1 MWITKLFV
9 NRPTLVTVAL
19 AAIALGGIFS
29 YATLINQNF
38 PNIDFPTVR
47 VRASYPG
54 GSPSEIRDAIVRPLE
69 DAIAGAP
76 NLDHLTS
83 TIQNG
88 QASISATFVLGSDKT
103 TDLVEVQ
110 RRVQSAEGNLPGD
123 LVTPTIGSFDPGE
136 ADVATLVVTSRT
148 LTPQAL
154 SLIVNNQ
161 IVPDLE
167 QVPGIANVD
176 AGGAL
181 TPAIEVDVDP
191 ARLSASGLTLADV
204 VSAITNNNVRAPG
217 GIVYQPDRETS
228 VDVRGDVTGVKSVAN
243 LFLQPTA
250 GGTGGAT
257 LGTGLSGT
265 TRTTVAP
272 LQTSGSPVF
281 GASSAFNGWSVA
293 PRYLQ
298 VTDVAHVFNGSEV
311 RRVYSY
317 VGPSLA
323 ITLDAQKTTGA
334 SEVTASKAV
343 LAALPTLRARYPQ
356 VRFEVLRVQA
366 EYTAQQIMAVW
377 RTLAQGILLT
387 GIVMLFF
394 LRSWRNA
401 VAVLIAIPSSLFIAF
416 IIMKLA
422 NFTVDTV
429 SLLAMTLII
438 GILVDD
444 SIVVIEN
451 IERHYEH
458 GEAPRTSAILGR
470 SEIGPAAIV
479 ITLVDV
485 VVFLPIAFLPGI
497 TGRFLAEFALV
508 VVAATLTSLAVS
520 FTITPALAGN
530 WALLSRWKPWPV
542 LDSFARGFERTR
554 EWYSTRV
561 IDWALARPRLV
572 FGICGATVAFAVV
585 LLAFGAVGFE
595 FFPSVDRGEVFVQ
608 VRYPTGSPLSLT
620 NTVVQKISAQIAQ
633 LSEVQSVT
641 GTAGSSQQSFGGSLN
656 VGSSGQLHVFLK
668 LNHKQSTEYWAKR
681 FGQIAQGIAPGADV
695 VAIPATGMGGGN
707 AQPIDYLV
715 SSLDDRPELY
725 AGKVLAALQDTPGTL
740 HATSSYQQLTPQ
752 VAVVFDRDRARALD
766 VDIATAANAIR
777 SSFGGSLVT
786 QFETP
791 KGIQYVQVTYPQS
804 AQTNPQSALRLPIR
818 ARNGSLLTVGDIGT
832 LQQDPV
838 EPIMTRTNRQTVIHI
853 SANLEP
859 GYALSNVQR
868 TFRKRLAALG
878 LPNFVSVTP
887 NAGGQQANL
896 AQTMEGMGVALLLS
910 LLLVYLLML
919 GLYDSYRL
927 PFIIMFAVPVAAV
940 GAIGA
945 LALTRLTLNLFSLIG
960 TILLVGLVSKNGILL
975 AEFANNRIRRGIDK
989 VTAIRE
995 AAHVRFRPII
1005 MTTASMVAG
1014 MFPLALAL
1022 EPGSGQRQALGVVV
1036 IGGLLSSL
1044 LLTLV
1049 VVPVAFVRFAP
1060 KYRPRPEPIPPP
1072 LPIPAEAPSP

>member
-1 MWITKLFV
+1 MWITRVFV
-9 NRPTLVTVAL
+9 NRPTLVTVVL
-19 AAIALGGIFS
+19 AAIAIAGAFS
-29 YATLINQNF
+29 YATLVNQQF
-38 PNIDFPTVR
+38 PNIDFPTVQ
-47 VRASYPG
+47 VHASYPG

-88 QASISATFVLGSDKT
+88 QATIAATFTLQSDKT

-110 RRVQSAEGNLPGD
+110 RRVQTAEGNLPGD
-123 LVTPTIGSFDPGE
+123 LVTPTVGSFDPGE
-136 ADVATLVVTSRT
+136 PTVATLVVSART
-148 LTPQAL
+148 LTPEAL
-154 SLIVNNQ
+154 SLLVNNQ

-167 QVPGIANVD
+167 QVPGIANVN
-176 AGGAL
+176 ASGAM

-191 ARLSASGLTLADV
+191 ARLSASSLTLADV

-217 GIVYQPDRETS
+217 GIVYQRNRETS
-228 VDVRGDVTGVKSVAN
+228 VDVRGDVTGVDSVAD

-250 GGTGGAT
+250 GGTGGAS

-265 TRTTVAP
+265 SRTTIAP
-272 LQTSGSPVF
+272 LETNGTPL
-281 GASSAFNGWSVA
+281 SSQADAYNAWSVS

-298 VTDVAHVFNGSEV
+298 VANVAHIFNGAEV
-311 RRVYSY
+311 QRVYSY

-323 ITLDAQKTTGA
+323 ISLGAQKTTGA
-334 SEVTASKAV
+334 SEVAASQAV
-343 LAALPTLRARYPQ
+343 LDTLPVLRARYPQ
-356 VRFEVLRVQA
+356 AQFGVLNVQA
-366 EYTAQQIMAVW
+366 KYTAQQINAVW

-394 LRSWRNA
+394 LRSWRNS
-401 VAVLIAIPSSLFIAF
+401 VVVLIAIPASLLIAF
-416 IIMKLA
+416 IIMKLV

-429 SLLAMTLII
+429 SLLGMTLII

-470 SEIGPAAIV
+470 TEIGPAAIV

-530 WALLSRWKPWPV
+530 WALLSKWKPWPIF
-542 LDSFARGFERTR
+542 DAFARRFEQAR
-554 EWYSTRV
+554 EWYATGV
-561 IDWALARPRLV
+561 IDWALARPKLV
-572 FGICGATVAFAVV
+572 FGMCGATVLLTIV
-585 LLAFGAVGFE
+585 LLFAHAVGFE
-595 FFPSVDRGEVFVQ
+595 FFPAVDRGEVFVQ
-608 VRYPTGSPLSLT
+608 VRYPTGSPLSKTNAAIAKLT
-620 NTVVQKISAQIAQ
+620 AEIA
-633 LSEVQSVT
+633 SQSDVEAVT
-641 GTAGSSQQSFGGSLN
+641 GIAGASQQSFGGSLN
-656 VGSSGQLHVFLK
+656 IGSSGQLHVFLK
-668 LNHKQSTEYWAKR
+668 LNRNEPTDYWARR
-681 FGQIAQGIAPGADV
+681 FGQMGREAAPGADV

-725 AGKVLAALQDTPGTL
+725 AGKVMQALQNTPGTA
-740 HATSSYQQLTPQ
+740 HVTSSYQQLAPQ
-752 VAVVFDRDRARALD
+752 VDVIFDRDRARTLD

-804 AQTNPQSALRLPIR
+804 AQTNLQSILRLPIR
-818 ARNGSLLTVGDIGT
+818 ARNGSLLTVGDIAM
-832 LQQDPV
+832 LEEDPV
-838 EPIMTRTNRQTVIHI
+838 EPIMTRTNRETVIHVSSNI
-853 SANLEP
+853 AP
-859 GYALSNVQR
+859 GYALSTVQQDFHR
-868 TFRKRLAALG
+868 RLAALD
-878 LPNFVSVTP
+878 LPKDVSVMP
-887 NAGGQQANL
+887 MAGGQQANT
-896 AQTMEGMGVALLLS
+896 AETMAAMGVALLLS

-919 GLYDSYRL
+919 ALYDSYRI
-927 PFIIMFAVPVAAV
+927 PFIVMFAVPVAAV

-945 LALTRLTLNLFSLIG
+945 LAITRLTLNLFSLIG

-975 AEFANNRIRRGIDK
+975 VDFANNAIRRGVDR
-989 VTAIRE
+989 VTAIRQS
-995 AAHVRFRPII
+995 AHVRFRPII

-1014 MFPLALAL
+1014 MLPLALAL
-1022 EPGSGQRQALGVVV
+1022 EPGSAQRQALGVVV

-1044 LLTLV
+1044 FLTLV
-1049 VVPVAFVRFAP
+1049 VVPVAFVLFAP
-1060 KYRPRPEPIPPP
+1060 RYRPRPEPIPPP
-1072 LPIPAEAPSP
+1072 LPIPSEAPVP